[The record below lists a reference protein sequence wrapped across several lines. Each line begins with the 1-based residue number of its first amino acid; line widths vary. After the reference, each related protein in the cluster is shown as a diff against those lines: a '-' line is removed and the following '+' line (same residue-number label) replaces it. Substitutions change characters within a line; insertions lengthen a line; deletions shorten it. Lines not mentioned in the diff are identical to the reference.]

1 MSVVLGVIAIV
12 VLLVLIGASV
22 KTRHETR
29 AAERQEADVRAH
41 AGEAQHADSL
51 RRRAE
56 VRAAP
61 AKPVGTISRS
71 TDE

>member
-1 MSVVLGVIAIV
+1 MSVVLSIIAIA
-12 VLLVLIGASV
+12 VLLVIIVASLRL
-22 KTRHETR
+22 RHETR
-29 AAERQEADVRAH
+29 AAERQQADDRTRA
-41 AGEAQHADSL
+41 GVAQHEDSL

-61 AKPVGTISRS
+61 AEPTGTIASD